1 MISCERRNHGL
12 RHIKGSAERKI
23 IDSSKTEYRVTTISL
38 QTSGSV
44 IRTTVNVRISC
55 ACFDATSKTQLNNTF
70 HIITLQVLVFGKS
83 LHGPSSRHAYGPLK
97 EARVYSENNTIDD
110 TPYENMTYCNE
121 IKKIQLTTENQIPR
135 VAALRRNNLRD
146 KF

>member
-1 MISCERRNHGL
+1 M
-12 RHIKGSAERKI
+12 
-23 IDSSKTEYRVTTISL
+23 TTISL

-110 TPYENMTYCNE
+110 TPYEKYDLL
-121 IKKIQLTTENQIPR
+121 QRDQENTANYRKSDTQGGGP
-135 VAALRRNNLRD
+135 
-146 KF
+146 